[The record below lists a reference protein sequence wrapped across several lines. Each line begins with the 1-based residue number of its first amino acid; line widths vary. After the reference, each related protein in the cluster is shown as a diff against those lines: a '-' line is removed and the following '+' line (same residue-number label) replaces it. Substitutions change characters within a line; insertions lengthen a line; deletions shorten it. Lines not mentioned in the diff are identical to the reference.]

1 MILKDNETLQNENF
15 RVTFSI
21 LITLSS
27 LFSQV
32 HLLVCLDDVEEIGM
46 QEQPNLPV
54 LKDLYDS
61 EQILA

>member
-1 MILKDNETLQNENF
+1 MDYETLQNENF

-32 HLLVCLDDVEEIGM
+32 HLLACLDDVEEIRM

-54 LKDLYDS
+54 LKYFLDS
-61 EQILA
+61 EQQMLA